1 MPVWAFCSDF
11 PLILSHAVGR
21 VGDSKELHPGAV
33 VEGRQMRQLQSR
45 IRSGFAAVRLWEN
58 LKDNSWNTKK
68 LALVVYYQQQC
79 GGFVN
84 ESLQENLKANSWARL

>member
-1 MPVWAFCSDF
+1 M
-11 PLILSHAVGR
+11 SHTVGR
-21 VGDSKELHPGAV
+21 VGDSNEAA
-33 VEGRQMRQLQSR
+33 
-45 IRSGFAAVRLWEN
+45 AAVRLWEN

-84 ESLQENLKANSWARL
+84 ESLQENLKANSWAWL